1 MLAMVVRAHFRSY
14 QPGDSSYNNALYVYR
29 NRDWKHMMLR
39 TKKKE
44 KKIVQISGNINVPHV
59 IKCIMQRKRCGYTK
73 HLLRF
78 SLSSEVYM

>member
-44 KKIVQISGNINVPHV
+44 KKNSADKWKY
-59 IKCIMQRKRCGYTK
+59 KCPSRNKMYNAKEKMWIHQT
-73 HLLRF
+73 LTPL
-78 SLSSEVYM
+78 